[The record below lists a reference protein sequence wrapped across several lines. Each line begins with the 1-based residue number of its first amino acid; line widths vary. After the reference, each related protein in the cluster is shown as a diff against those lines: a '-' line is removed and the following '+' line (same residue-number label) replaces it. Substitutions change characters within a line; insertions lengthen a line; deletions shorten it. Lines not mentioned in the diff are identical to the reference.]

1 MSNTRVAPERRA
13 GKLLDDSKDVHS
25 IRVQAYRMWNH
36 PNGVEDLLDHLKCT
50 SSRLKYSDEEGL
62 WTTWST
68 ISIVSH
74 VTPCSRRFRKL
85 TLREGV
91 FPFVGS
97 SPRVDYDQVVEAQ
110 DEEDEGEHV
119 LEENEA
125 SFDALEIEYQEAVA
139 MITLAKQRR
148 AEVNRARQFSRKPQS
163 SGESKVQLDNLDQ
176 EFPFAQE
183 GQLGHWKYDNDCP
196 AKVKVV
202 NWRKPK
208 SFQFLQS
215 LATSVSRAIL
225 LWKFWLRG
233 HVRRSFQ
240 GPTAVSSR
248 ASCRRA
254 PT

>member
-1 MSNTRVAPERRA
+1 
-13 GKLLDDSKDVHS
+13 
-25 IRVQAYRMWNH
+25 MWKP

-68 ISIVSH
+68 ISTVSQ
-74 VTPCSRRFRKL
+74 VTPCSRRFPKL
-85 TLREGV
+85 SLREGV
-91 FPFVGS
+91 FPLVGMQS
-97 SPRVDYDQVVEAQ
+97 GVDYDQVVEAQ

-125 SFDALEIEYQEAVA
+125 SFDDLEIEYQEAVA
-139 MITLAKQRR
+139 TITLAKQRR

-163 SGESKVQLDNLDQ
+163 AGESKVQLDKVDQ
-176 EFPFAQE
+176 EFPFTQE
-183 GQLGHWKYDNDCP
+183 GHLGHWKYDNDCP
-196 AKVKVV
+196 AKVKIV

-215 LATSVSRAIL
+215 LATSVSPAIL
-225 LWKFWLRG
+225 LWKFRLRG
-233 HVRRSFQ
+233 HVRRTFL

-248 ASCRRA
+248 ASCRGA